1 MHPMLGAVRPWTGDN
16 EFIKSPPI
24 MRPYHVLPM
33 FEHFPVPLVDM
44 ELFRPVPERRHLP
57 NILNRLLIPQVDHQR
72 IQVSPVR
79 NTHGVEVWCGY
90 SKVSVR
96 LNRRLLGFR
105 GLPSSFH
112 LGTCSVSRSDKKFL
126 YFHYDLNECGGS
138 LKVMN
143 GQIVYSNIVHYTPE
157 PQGIV
162 IRAVPLA
169 LNIQCSYNRFHYS
182 YKIGFLP
189 IVNEPMFHKTFESRV
204 KFSLFV
210 CNEHWEKLG
219 EKGSFV
225 LGEPMY
231 FEASAAHTSKD
242 EMLFIDS
249 CYVTASNAPSST
261 SRHHVIRNFGCME
274 DSRRQ
279 GSLSRFL
286 LRQSNILRFSVD
298 AFLLPQVTDMNF
310 YLHCKVSIHN
320 VTTSATAKSCT
331 YNKAERRWEEIYTD
345 ASVCA
350 CCDSTCDVEDTSSL
364 THVMQSL
371 ITSKPWILDQNQQ
384 PFILTKKELVNIQE
398 GTNEVHGISEEEEN
412 NYAVTNDAEQMET
425 KKKDKE
431 MLREYLNEEVEIIAG
446 KETTGAESENKV
458 AYSGKVIFLK
468 ERKEKMEMEEGD
480 AGRFK
485 NQIKTD
491 LVEKSNVQLLKGSVE
506 DVNHDKSSNKSR
518 PKQMNRISREEMSK
532 DKMQP
537 EHFEKNLHVQ
547 RAIQPRMLID
557 EDMFLNAKQEPI
569 EWNEDID

>member
-1 MHPMLGAVRPWTGDN
+1 MYPMPGAVRPWTGDN
-16 EFIKSPPI
+16 KFVKSPTI
-24 MRPYHVLPM
+24 MPPYHVLPM
-33 FEHFPVPLVDM
+33 FQHLPVPLVDM
-44 ELFRPVPERRHLP
+44 ELFRPVPERRQLP
-57 NILNRLLIPQVDHQR
+57 NILNNLLIPEVDHQR
-72 IQVSPVR
+72 IQVSPMR
-79 NTHGVEVWCGY
+79 NTRGVEVWCGY
-90 SKVSVR
+90 RKVSVR
-96 LNRRLLGFR
+96 LNKRLLGFR

-112 LGTCSVSRSDKKFL
+112 LGTCSVSRTDKKHL

-138 LKVMN
+138 LKMMN
-143 GQIVYSNIVHYTPE
+143 GQIVYSNIVLYTPE

-189 IVNEPMFHKTFESRV
+189 VVKEPMFHKTFESRV

-219 EKGSFV
+219 ENGRFV

-298 AFLLPQVTDMNF
+298 AFLLPQVTDMNY
-310 YLHCKVSIHN
+310 YLHCTVSVHN

-350 CCDSTCDVEDTSSL
+350 CCDSTCDVEYTPSL

-371 ITSKPWILDQNQQ
+371 ITSEPWILDQNEQ
-384 PFILTKKELVNIQE
+384 PFILTKKGLVNVQE
-398 GTNEVHGISEEEEN
+398 GTNVVHRISEE
-412 NYAVTNDAEQMET
+412 EQMET
-425 KKKDKE
+425 KEIRD
-431 MLREYLNEEVEIIAG
+431 YINEEVEIIAG
-446 KETTGAESENKV
+446 KETTNKV
-458 AYSGKVIFLK
+458 AYRSGKVIFLK
-468 ERKEKMEMEEGD
+468 EKVEMEEGD

-491 LVEKSNVQLLKGSVE
+491 FVEKSEAQLLKASVE
-506 DVNHDKSSNKSR
+506 DVNHDKRSNKIQ
-518 PKQMNRISREEMSK
+518 PKQMNRTSREEMPK
-532 DKMQP
+532 KKMQP
-537 EHFEKNLHVQ
+537 EHFEKNLHLQ